1 MIRDAAHAATP
12 RRVMVV
18 DDHLIVRRGIISM
31 IEEDPGFTVCGE
43 TDDGEEAL
51 ALAKDSQPDI
61 VVLDISLPRMG
72 GIDVAIQLRRILPD
86 VEILFLTMHDNE
98 RIVADALR
106 AGARAYVL
114 KSECDNKLIEAL
126 RALANHQP
134 FFAAHVSEKLLESYL
149 STHSSAD
156 PVNLSPRER
165 QIVKLVAEGNSNKVI
180 ASILGVSVKTVETHR
195 SSAMRKIGAKS
206 SADLAL
212 YAARNR
218 LVQI

>member
-1 MIRDAAHAATP
+1 MLTKSKLPQDAK
-12 RRVMVV
+12 RVMVV
-18 DDHLIVRRGIISM
+18 DDHLVVRRGIISL
-31 IEEDPGFTVCGE
+31 ISDDPSFVVCGE
-43 TDDGEEAL
+43 ADDGHQAL
-51 ALAKDSQPDI
+51 VLAKAVKPDI
-61 VVLDISLPRMG
+61 VILDVSMPRIG
-72 GIDVAIQLRRILPD
+72 GIDVAIQLRKILPD

-126 RALANHQP
+126 RALARHQP
-134 FFAAHVSEKLLESYL
+134 YFAASVSETLLESYL
-149 STHSSAD
+149 NSHANCD
-156 PVNLSPRER
+156 PMQLTPRER
-165 QIVKLVAEGNSNKVI
+165 QIVKLVAEGNSNKMI
-180 ASILGVSVKTVETHR
+180 ASILNVSVKTVETHR
-195 SSAMRKIGAKS
+195 SSAMRKVGAKS

>member
-1 MIRDAAHAATP
+1 
-12 RRVMVV
+12 
-18 DDHLIVRRGIISM
+18 
-31 IEEDPGFTVCGE
+31 E
-43 TDDGEEAL
+43 
-51 ALAKDSQPDI
+51 
-61 VVLDISLPRMG
+61 
-72 GIDVAIQLRRILPD
+72 

-126 RALANHQP
+126 RALARHQP
-134 FFAAHVSEKLLESYL
+134 YFAASVSETLLENYL
-149 STHSSAD
+149 NAHASCD
-156 PVNLSPRER
+156 PMQLTPRER

-180 ASILGVSVKTVETHR
+180 ASILNVSVKTVETHR
-195 SSAMRKIGAKS
+195 SSAMRKVGAKS

>member
-1 MIRDAAHAATP
+1 MLTKSKLPQDAK
-12 RRVMVV
+12 RVMVV
-18 DDHLIVRRGIISM
+18 DDHLVVRRGIISL
-31 IEEDPGFTVCGE
+31 INEDPSFVVCGE
-43 TDDGEEAL
+43 ADDGHQAL
-51 ALAKDSQPDI
+51 VLAKAIKPDI
-61 VVLDISLPRMG
+61 VILDVSMPRIG
-72 GIDVAIQLRRILPD
+72 GIDVAIQLRKILPD

-126 RALANHQP
+126 RALARHQP
-134 FFAAHVSEKLLESYL
+134 YFAASVSETLLESYL
-149 STHSSAD
+149 NAHANCD
-156 PVNLSPRER
+156 PMQLTPRER
-165 QIVKLVAEGNSNKVI
+165 QIVKLVAEGNSNKMI
-180 ASILGVSVKTVETHR
+180 ASILNVSVKTVETHR
-195 SSAMRKIGAKS
+195 SSAMRKVGAKS